1 MKCLRRIAV
10 VATIALALAAAWL
23 GVCQSWRVVVA
34 SADGGWGVWVGPPDQ
49 PRFIVFRDRGMKAT
63 WVGGFT
69 GPPTVNGCDWALAAY
84 DDGGVTAQAAGEV
97 FHLVP

>member
-1 MKCLRRIAV
+1 
-10 VATIALALAAAWL
+10 
-23 GVCQSWRVVVA
+23 
-34 SADGGWGVWVGPPDQ
+34 
-49 PRFIVFRDRGMKAT
+49 MKAT